1 MNGSMASCLES
12 HSYRLQATGHFPTP
26 PERSSTL
33 SGGYGNEAV
42 RSAHHRAD
50 GIYAL
55 MSGQSHDPILTA
67 ARTAEPGDL
76 MH

>member
-1 MNGSMASCLES
+1 MNGSMAPYLES
-12 HSYRLQATGHFPTP
+12 HSLSPPGHRTLPHTP
-26 PERSSTL
+26 REIVDLVR
-33 SGGYGNEAV
+33 GYGNEAV

-55 MSGQSHDPILTA
+55 MSDQSHDPILTA

>member
-1 MNGSMASCLES
+1 M
-12 HSYRLQATGHFPTP
+12 
-26 PERSSTL
+26 

-67 ARTAEPGDL
+67 ARTAEPDDL

>member
-26 PERSSTL
+26 REIVDLVR
-33 SGGYGNEAV
+33 GYGNEAV

-55 MSGQSHDPILTA
+55 MSDQSHDPILTA